1 MVLKRRELIKVGLG
15 AGALTQNEVGM
26 TCAAAR

>member
-1 MVLKRRELIKVGLG
+1 MPLKQRELIKAGLG
-15 AGALTQNEVGM
+15 VGALTQNEAGM